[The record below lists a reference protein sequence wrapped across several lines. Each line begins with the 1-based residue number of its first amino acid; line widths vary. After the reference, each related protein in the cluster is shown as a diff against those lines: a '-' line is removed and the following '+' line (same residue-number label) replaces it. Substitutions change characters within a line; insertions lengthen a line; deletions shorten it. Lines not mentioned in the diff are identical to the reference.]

1 MNAVNRL
8 LASLRGSHK
17 PDAEALSAL
26 ADGRLDPARA
36 RALETHM
43 TACAVCAARLDELRR
58 VKTMLAA
65 MPQADAPRSFRLRQA
80 DVEAPARPA
89 PVFMPGLLRAM
100 PAASGVAALAFVLVL
115 ATDLSTRGG
124 DGGRVAS
131 LQSAADS
138 APSSA
143 RMESKSAE
151 APAGASAADGD
162 DQASDQAT
170 QYYDAG
176 VTPAAEGL
184 VPESSNIDGEG
195 TPEAG
200 IARVDAPAP
209 GGEAATAVTG
219 ALEQDSPLDG
229 AADDEALTQGVD
241 EQEVGTLEVIVPE
254 ADDDD
259 GGRMAF
265 LVVEIMAGGVAIAA
279 GAAYAVSR
287 RNRRVQS

>member
-1 MNAVNRL
+1 
-8 LASLRGSHK
+8 
-17 PDAEALSAL
+17 
-26 ADGRLDPARA
+26 
-36 RALETHM
+36 
-43 TACAVCAARLDELRR
+43 
-58 VKTMLAA
+58 MLAA

-89 PVFMPGLLRAM
+89 PVFMPGLLRAL

-151 APAGASAADGD
+151 APADASGADGD
-162 DQASDQAT
+162 DPASDQAT

-184 VPESSNIDGEG
+184 EPELSDTGVEG
-195 TPEAG
+195 TPEAAA
-200 IARVDAPAP
+200 ARAEALAPGAP

-229 AADDEALTQGVD
+229 AADDEALTQVVD